1 MKRYAIKVF
10 SRPMLLTSAVA
21 LGSGIAFGQEEEGG
35 QAVLEEII
43 VTAEK
48 REQALTDVPM
58 AVAAF
63 GQDTIEARGYT
74 NLESFFRQVPSV
86 SLLDGGAQRKQVVIR
101 GIAVDASVRAG
112 SLSSSYVDETLVTG
126 GSFGLDP
133 RMFDMERV
141 EVLKG
146 PQGTLYGGGSIS
158 GSVRYITN
166 KPNTEEFQTNIA
178 FDTSKTQGA
187 KQGYSFDAMINIPL
201 IENVLGFRAV
211 GFSADNSGYYDNP
224 YLGLTSQGQ
233 FDQSGG
239 RLMLQWTP
247 SDTFTVTGTYFQDET
262 YQDGWYRATGEDWAA
277 REQINKMQEVLTA
290 DAEILGLNLE
300 WDVGWATITSAT
312 ALLDFYSYR
321 KVDRSFLGIDI
332 PDHPEYPGW
341 EEARLAVLDDT
352 WDETISEELRIVSAP
367 DQFGR
372 FDWIAG
378 IYYSDLNVDV
388 DVGDYIGIGDR
399 YDQNNA
405 GDRLVA
411 ANPNQNWVSTFPEGY
426 VSPFGLNE
434 VPGTHPDMIYR
445 EMSHYDEKQ
454 VAFFGE
460 LTYNFTDD
468 LSATIGY
475 RDTSTTNGGGFVN
488 QVAERRGY
496 AFSENVVTPEYKEP
510 HTNYMLNVVYN
521 VNDDVMVFGRA
532 AEGFR
537 VGTGGANP
545 VVQPSCRVLAEQV
558 LGFPPGPVASD
569 SMWAYEVGTK
579 MTLADGRMV
588 VNAGLYRNEWTD
600 LQVEVNLEGEAT
612 CSIGFPQ
619 NLAAA
624 TGNGGE
630 FTLDYLVSD
639 QLQVGLSGGWIDFV
653 VDAGAEYLGANVGD
667 RLPTHPD
674 VTLSGNFDYSFP
686 FVAGWE
692 GFARGEINYIGEMVG
707 EFVLDVAG
715 GIPRPTFGKYTVANL
730 RVGATDGRWEW
741 TLYANNLFNTDGLTF
756 QFRDRRDRIESL
768 VIRPFTLGVNVRT
781 RY

>member
-1 MKRYAIKVF
+1 MKRIGT
-10 SRPMLLTSAVA
+10 RNHCWQLLAVSAVF
-21 LGSGIAFGQEEEGG
+21 LGSGIAFAQESEEE
-35 QAVLEEII
+35 QDQVVLEEII

-48 REQALTDVPM
+48 REQALSDVPM
-58 AVAAF
+58 AIAAF
-63 GQDTIEARGYT
+63 GQETIENRGYT

-86 SLLDGGAQRKQVVIR
+86 SFLDGGAQRKQVIIR
-101 GIAVDASVRAG
+101 GIAIDAGVRAG
-112 SLSSSYVDETLVTG
+112 GLSSSYVDETLVTG
-126 GSFGLDP
+126 GSFALDP

-166 KPNTEEFQTNIA
+166 KPNSEEFQTNVA
-178 FDTSKTQGA
+178 FDTSKTQGS

-201 IENVLGFRAV
+201 VENVLGFRAV
-211 GFSADNSGYYDNP
+211 AFSADNSGYYDNP
-224 YLGLTSQGQ
+224 YLGLTNQGQ
-233 FDQSGG
+233 FDQTGG
-239 RLMLQWTP
+239 RLSLQWTP
-247 SDTFTVTGTYFQDET
+247 TDTLTMTGTYFVDET
-262 YQDGWYRATGEDWAA
+262 AQDGWYQAFGDDWAM
-277 REQINKMQEVLTA
+277 REHNNRMQTVLTA
-290 DAEILGLNLE
+290 DAEILGLNIE

-312 ALLDFYSYR
+312 AKLDFYSYR
-321 KVDRSFLGIDI
+321 KENRTWLGIDD
-332 PDHPEYPGW
+332 PVYGW
-341 EEARLAVLDDT
+341 DDARLAVLDDT

-367 DQFGR
+367 DQFGN

-378 IYYSDLNVDV
+378 IYYSDLNNDV

-411 ANPNQNWVSTFPEGY
+411 ANPNQGWVSVFPPGY

-434 VPGTHPDMIYR
+434 VPGTYPNMIYR
-445 EMSHYDEKQ
+445 EIKHYDEKQ

-468 LSATIGY
+468 FSATVGY
-475 RDTSTTNGGGFVN
+475 RDTSTTNGGGFTN
-488 QVAERRGY
+488 QVAEGGPP
-496 AFSENVVTPEYKEP
+496 AFSEDVITPEYKEP
-510 HTNYMLNVVYN
+510 HTNYMLNLVYN
-521 VNDDVMVFGRA
+521 VNDDVMIFGRA

-545 VVQPSCRVLAEQV
+545 VVQPSCQELARQI
-558 LGFPPGPVASD
+558 LGFTPGPVASD

-600 LQVEVNLEGEAT
+600 LQVRVRLGGDAT
-612 CSIGFPQ
+612 CSISFPQ

-639 QLQVGLSGGWIDFV
+639 QLQVGLSGSFIDFT
-653 VDAGAEYLGANVGD
+653 VDAGAEFLGANVGD
-667 RLPTHPD
+667 RLPSHPD
-674 VTLSGNFDYSFP
+674 VTLSGNFDYGFP
-686 FVAGWE
+686 LVSGWD

-707 EFVLDVAG
+707 DFVGPGAER
-715 GIPRPTFGKYTVANL
+715 ITFGKYTVANL

-741 TLYANNLFNTDGLTF
+741 TLYANNLFNADGLTF
-756 QFRDRRDRIESL
+756 QYKDRRNRTES
-768 VIRPFTLGVNVRT
+768 VVNRPFTLGVNVRT
-781 RY
+781 KF

>member
-1 MKRYAIKVF
+1 MKRFGTKDC
-10 SRPMLLTSAVA
+10 SRLLLVISAVT
-21 LGSGIAFGQEEEGG
+21 LGSGIALAQESEEG
-35 QAVLEEII
+35 QTVLEEII

-48 REQALTDVPM
+48 REQALSDVPM

-63 GQDTIEARGYT
+63 GQNTIEDRGYT

-86 SLLDGGAQRKQVVIR
+86 SLLDGGAQRKQVIIR
-101 GIAVDASVRAG
+101 GIAVDAGVRAG
-112 SLSSSYVDETLVTG
+112 GLSSTYVDETLVTG
-126 GSFGLDP
+126 GSFALDP

-166 KPNTEEFQTNIA
+166 KPNTEEFQSNIA

-187 KQGYSFDAMINIPL
+187 KQGYSFDAMLNIPL
-201 IENVLGFRAV
+201 IEGVLGFRAV
-211 GFSADNSGYYDNP
+211 AFSADNSGYYDNP

-233 FDQSGG
+233 FDQTGS
-239 RLMLQWTP
+239 RLSLQWTP
-247 SDTFTVTGTYFQDET
+247 TDTFTATGTYFVDET
-262 YQDGWYRATGEDWAA
+262 FQDGWYRATGDDWAA
-277 REQINKMQEVLTA
+277 RNQSNRMQEVLTA

-312 ALLDFYSYR
+312 AMLDFYSYR
-321 KVDRSFLGIDI
+321 KVDRSFLGIDD
-332 PDHPEYPGW
+332 PVEGW
-341 EEARLAVLDDT
+341 DDARLAVLDDT
-352 WDETISEELRIVSAP
+352 WDDTISEELRIVSAP

-378 IYYSDLNVDV
+378 IYYSDLDNDV

-411 ANPNQNWVSTFPEGY
+411 ANPNQGWVSVFPEGY
-426 VSPFGLNE
+426 ASPFGLNE
-434 VPGTHPDMIYR
+434 IPGTYPDMIYR
-445 EMSHYDEKQ
+445 EIKHYDEKQ

-460 LTYNFTDD
+460 LTYNVSDE
-468 LSATIGY
+468 LSATIGI
-475 RDTSTTNGGGFVN
+475 RDTNTTNGGGFTN
-488 QVAERRGY
+488 QVADGGPP
-496 AFSENVVTPEYKEP
+496 AFSESVITPVYKEP
-510 HTNYMLNVVYN
+510 HTNYMLNVAWH
-521 VNDDVMVFGRA
+521 VNDDVMIFGRA

-545 VVQPSCRVLAEQV
+545 VVQPSCQALAERV
-558 LGFPPGPVASD
+558 LGFRPGPVASD
-569 SMWAYEVGTK
+569 TMWAYEVGTK

-588 VNAGLYRNEWTD
+588 VNAGIYRNEWTD
-600 LQVEVNLEGEAT
+600 LQVNIRLQGDAT

-639 QLQVGLSGGWIDFV
+639 RLQVGLSGGWVDFT
-653 VDAGAEYLGANVGD
+653 VDAGAEFLGANVGD
-667 RLPTHPD
+667 RLPSHPD
-674 VTLSGNFDYSFP
+674 FTLSGNFDYSFP
-686 FVAGWE
+686 VMAGWD
-692 GFARGEINYIGEMVG
+692 GFARGEMNYIGEMVG
-707 EFVLDVAG
+707 DFVGPGADRVS
-715 GIPRPTFGKYTVANL
+715 FGKYTVANL

-741 TLYANNLFNTDGLTF
+741 TLYANNLFNADGLTF
-756 QFRDRRDRIESL
+756 QFKDRRNRTESL

-781 RY
+781 RF

>member
-1 MKRYAIKVF
+1 MKRYPTKNC
-10 SRPMLLTSAVA
+10 SRLLLVISAVTLGPGFA
-21 LGSGIAFGQEEEGG
+21 LAQESEEG

-48 REQALTDVPM
+48 REQALSDVPM
-58 AVAAF
+58 AIAAF
-63 GQDTIEARGYT
+63 GQNTIEDRGYT

-86 SLLDGGAQRKQVVIR
+86 SLLDGGAQRKQVIIR
-101 GIAVDASVRAG
+101 GIAVDAGVRAG
-112 SLSSSYVDETLVTG
+112 GLSSTYVDETLVTG
-126 GSFGLDP
+126 GSFALDP

-166 KPNTEEFQTNIA
+166 KPNTEEFQSNIA

-187 KQGYSFDAMINIPL
+187 KQGYSFDAMLNIPL
-201 IENVLGFRAV
+201 IEGVLGFRAV
-211 GFSADNSGYYDNP
+211 AFSADNSGYYDNP

-233 FDQSGG
+233 FDQTGS
-239 RLMLQWTP
+239 RLSLQWTP
-247 SDTFTVTGTYFQDET
+247 TDTFTATGTYFVDET
-262 YQDGWYRATGEDWAA
+262 FQDGWYRATGDDWAA
-277 REQINKMQEVLTA
+277 RNQSNRMQEVLTA

-312 ALLDFYSYR
+312 AMLDFYSYR
-321 KVDRSFLGIDI
+321 KVDRTFLGIDD
-332 PDHPEYPGW
+332 PVDGW
-341 EEARLAVLDDT
+341 DDARLAVLDDT
-352 WDETISEELRIVSAP
+352 WDDTISEELRIVSAP

-378 IYYSDLNVDV
+378 IYYSDLDNDV

-399 YDQNNA
+399 YDQDNA

-411 ANPNQNWVSTFPEGY
+411 ANPNQGWVSVFPAGY

-434 VPGTHPDMIYR
+434 VPGTYPGMIYR
-445 EMSHYDEKQ
+445 EIKHYNEKQ

-460 LTYNFTDD
+460 LTYNVSDE
-468 LSATIGY
+468 LSATIGI
-475 RDTSTTNGGGFVN
+475 RDTNTTNGGGFTN
-488 QVAERRGY
+488 QVAEGGPP
-496 AFSENVVTPEYKEP
+496 AFSEDVITPEYKEP
-510 HTNYMLNVVYN
+510 HTNYMLNVAWH
-521 VNDDVMVFGRA
+521 VNDDVMIFGRA

-545 VVQPSCRVLAEQV
+545 VVQPSCQDLAERV
-558 LGFPPGPVASD
+558 LGFRPGPVASD

-600 LQVEVNLEGEAT
+600 LQVNIRLRGDAT

-653 VDAGAEYLGANVGD
+653 VDAGAEFLGANVGD
-667 RLPTHPD
+667 RLPSHPD
-674 VTLSGNFDYSFP
+674 FTLSGNFDYSFP
-686 FVAGWE
+686 VMAGWD
-692 GFARGEINYIGEMVG
+692 GFARGEMNYIGEMVG
-707 EFVLDVAG
+707 DFVGPGADR
-715 GIPRPTFGKYTVANL
+715 ISFGKYTVANV
-730 RVGATDGRWEW
+730 RVGASDGRWEW
-741 TLYANNLFNTDGLTF
+741 TLYANNLFNADGLTF
-756 QFRDRRDRIESL
+756 QFKDRRNRVESL

-781 RY
+781 RF

>member
-1 MKRYAIKVF
+1 MKRYATKNS
-10 SRPMLLTSAVA
+10 SRLLLVISAVT
-21 LGSGIAFGQEEEGG
+21 LGSGIALAQESEEG
-35 QAVLEEII
+35 QTVLEEII

-48 REQALTDVPM
+48 REQALSDVPM

-63 GQDTIEARGYT
+63 GQGTIEDRGYT

-86 SLLDGGAQRKQVVIR
+86 SLLDGGAQRKQVIIR
-101 GIAVDASVRAG
+101 GIAIDAGVRAG
-112 SLSSSYVDETLVTG
+112 GLSSTYVDETLVTG
-126 GSFGLDP
+126 GSFALDP

-187 KQGYSFDAMINIPL
+187 KQGYSFDAMLNIPL
-201 IENVLGFRAV
+201 VEGVLGFRAV
-211 GFSADNSGYYDNP
+211 AFSADNSGYYDNP

-233 FDQSGG
+233 FDQTGG
-239 RLMLQWTP
+239 RLSLQWTP
-247 SDTFTVTGTYFQDET
+247 TDTFTATGAYFVDET
-262 YQDGWYRATGEDWAA
+262 FQDGWYRATGDDWAA
-277 REQINKMQEVLTA
+277 RNQSNRMQEVLTA
-290 DAEILGLNLE
+290 DAQILGLNLE

-312 ALLDFYSYR
+312 AKLDFYSYR
-321 KVDRSFLGIDI
+321 KVDRTFLGIDD
-332 PDHPEYPGW
+332 PVDGW
-341 EEARLAVLDDT
+341 DDARLAVLDDT
-352 WDETISEELRIVSAP
+352 WDDTLSEELRIVSAP
-367 DQFGR
+367 DQFGN

-378 IYYSDLNVDV
+378 IYYSDLHNDV

-411 ANPNQNWVSTFPEGY
+411 ANPNQDWVSTFPDGY

-445 EMSHYDEKQ
+445 EISHYDEKQ

-468 LSATIGY
+468 FSATIGY

-488 QVAERRGY
+488 QVAERRGF
-496 AFSENVVTPEYKEP
+496 AFSETVDTPVYKEP
-510 HTNYMLNVVYN
+510 HTNYMLNLVYN
-521 VNDDVMVFGRA
+521 VSDDVMIFGRA

-545 VVQPSCRVLAEQV
+545 VVQPSCRELARQV
-558 LGFPPGPVASD
+558 LGFTPGPVASD

-600 LQVEVNLEGEAT
+600 LQVRVRLRGEAT
-612 CSIGFPQ
+612 CSISFPQ

-639 QLQVGLSGGWIDFV
+639 QLQVGLSGGWVNFT
-653 VDAGAEYLGANVGD
+653 VDAGAEFLGANDGD
-667 RLPTHPD
+667 RLPSHPD

-686 FVAGWE
+686 VMAGWD
-692 GFARGEINYIGEMVG
+692 GFARGELNYIGELVG
-707 EFVLDVAG
+707 DFVGPGAER
-715 GIPRPTFGKYTVANL
+715 ITFGKYTVANL

-741 TLYANNLFNTDGLTF
+741 ALYANNLFNTDGLTF
-756 QFRDRRDRIESL
+756 QFRDRRNRVESL

-781 RY
+781 RF